1 MSIQIRMTDYAW
13 NGTALLSPGDTPSLD
28 GSVAADLVNGG
39 KAMYISERESNKEM
53 SDVKANVDPVTGG
66 ISLTAAGAEIYIEDI
81 NSRADGVVPELEPL
95 DWFPDRYLAGDGS
108 YLYGS
113 SSTDA
118 RDFVRINPTTRNKTT
133 VTNPFGLSGSRAIRS
148 IMTTSINGVLLCSCG
163 ETSTTAASMEVW
175 RSTDNGAT
183 WAKVL
188 TLGTGT
194 GGTVNGVWT
203 LSDRNFCEGAQGWY
217 IGEYNVNSS
226 RVAGAANDEVTL
238 WRSTDNGATWAADQ
252 VWNTGGS
259 HQMRH
264 IHAVKKISTGVL
276 ICTGDTAAESALILW
291 DEVTPIGNIAYASL
305 TVPKLYGKQRYRVV
319 DADEFDNGYLY
330 FMSDGVT
337 SDGNAVSDVGWFR
350 VDSHIEDDVL
360 RLDGKIS
367 AYTNR
372 AIYYSAKFSNGVAAY
387 IEEISNTI
395 TSGFAL
401 GIWATDARRSRIE
414 RVGAIKVRSSATGQI
429 TPYMFQVGD
438 VAYVSFASNTLGK
451 GTTIGTAAFTV
462 STTKYWN
469 GIYEDT
475 IHPVYWV
482 NPSTG
487 VDNADSGRGYYPGL
501 PWATLKYALESN
513 RVVQGGRVMMPAGD
527 FEEVPASAIAINTDQ
542 TNAETTDY
550 TTVEGAG
557 IDETKWSV
565 GSTYAAAHTFSL
577 GAELVRFRVKDMWM
591 STKRAVST
599 QAIFSGS
606 GANTAQNIMT
616 VRARIGG
623 RDIGTLMNQPILA
636 NLSAGGSITVKSYD
650 SQWVAETTGAAYL
663 IGGDVDGP
671 VNITAYRSVFDGGRG
686 AANPASTDAIYAK
699 DCTFTNY
706 TVTAIRAAATATTVP
721 VTDGCRFHSLVGL
734 PQWIDDGTLTES
746 AQWVGAS
753 CTSPLSPSA
762 LFDTTSTQDIGAAPR
777 DPRSF
782 DYERSSPAT

>member
-1 MSIQIRMTDYAW
+1 
-13 NGTALLSPGDTPSLD
+13 
-28 GSVAADLVNGG
+28 
-39 KAMYISERESNKEM
+39 
-53 SDVKANVDPVTGG
+53 
-66 ISLTAAGAEIYIEDI
+66 
-81 NSRADGVVPELEPL
+81 
-95 DWFPDRYLAGDGS
+95 
-108 YLYGS
+108 
-113 SSTDA
+113 
-118 RDFVRINPTTRNKTT
+118 
-133 VTNPFGLSGSRAIRS
+133 
-148 IMTTSINGVLLCSCG
+148 
-163 ETSTTAASMEVW
+163 
-175 RSTDNGAT
+175 
-183 WAKVL
+183 
-188 TLGTGT
+188 
-194 GGTVNGVWT
+194 
-203 LSDRNFCEGAQGWY
+203 
-217 IGEYNVNSS
+217 
-226 RVAGAANDEVTL
+226 
-238 WRSTDNGATWAADQ
+238 
-252 VWNTGGS
+252 
-259 HQMRH
+259 MRH

-276 ICTGDTAAESALILW
+276 ICTGDTDAESALILW
-291 DEVTPIGNIAYASL
+291 DEQTAIGNVAYASL
-305 TVPKLYGKQRYRVV
+305 SVPVRHGKQRYRIV
-319 DADEFDNGYLY
+319 DADYFDDGYLY
-330 FMSDGVT
+330 FMGDGST
-337 SDGNAVSDVGWFR
+337 DSGDAVSDVGWFR
-350 VDSHIEDDVL
+350 IPADLSADVR

-367 AYTNR
+367 AFAKR
-372 AIYYSAKFSNGVAAY
+372 AVYYSAKFSNGCAAY
-387 IEEISNTI
+387 IEEIVSTI
-395 TSGFAL
+395 SSEFNL
-401 GIWATDARRSRIE
+401 GIWVTNARRKRIE
-414 RVGAIKVRSSATGQI
+414 RAGCIKLSAATTGQVA
-429 TPYMFQVGD
+429 PYMFQVGD
-438 VAYVSFASNTLGK
+438 TVYCSFASAVLGK
-451 GTTIGTAAFTV
+451 GTTTGTAAFTI
-462 STTKYWN
+462 SGTKVWN
-469 GIYEDT
+469 GVHADT
-475 IHPVYWV
+475 VHPVYWV
-482 NPSTG
+482 NPIDGT
-487 VDNADSGRGYYPGL
+487 DNTDTHRGYYPDL
-501 PWATLKYALESN
+501 PWKTLKYALESN
-513 RVVQGGRVMMPAGD
+513 RVTQGGRLILPAGD

-565 GSTYAAAHTFSL
+565 GSTYAAGHTFSL

-636 NLSAGGSITVKSYD
+636 NLAAGGSITVKSYD